1 MTVLSPNITEDEFLG
16 GKLVIKQPRN
26 GYRAG
31 VDPVLL
37 AASVNAKPKQ
47 SVLELGCGVGVAS
60 LCLGRR
66 VPDLQLTGIEIQ
78 SDLAQLARENAGH
91 NTLKMNVVTGDLA
104 ALPEGL
110 KTSQFDHVIANPPYF
125 DRMKTT
131 PAPDPS
137 RERSMGEQTPL
148 INWASVASKRVKPK
162 GYVHFIFRS
171 ERLPELLN
179 ALPKDLGSLRVLP
192 FSPRIGRASEL
203 LILRARKSGHAGFCL
218 EAPIIM
224 HKGAEHTKDGDSY
237 TELLSRVLRHGA
249 KID

>member
-1 MTVLSPNITEDEFLG
+1 MTVISSHITEDEFLG
-16 GKLVIKQPRN
+16 GKLLIKQPRN

-37 AASVNAKPKQ
+37 AASVNAKPMQ

-78 SDLAQLARENAGH
+78 SDLAQLAQENAAH
-91 NTLKMNVVTGDLA
+91 NQLTMDVVIGDLA
-104 ALPEGL
+104 VLPQGL
-110 KTSQFDHVIANPPYF
+110 KSSQFDHVIANPPYF
-125 DRMKTT
+125 DRLKTT

-148 INWASVASKRVKPK
+148 KSWASVAAKRVKPK

-179 ALPKDLGSLRVLP
+179 ALPKELGSLRILP
-192 FSPRIGRASEL
+192 FSARVGRASEL
-203 LILRARKSGHAGFCL
+203 LILRARKSGRAGFCL
-218 EAPIIM
+218 EAPIVM
-224 HKGAEHTKDGDSY
+224 HKGTEHTTDGESY
-237 TELLSRVLRHGA
+237 TDLINQVLRHGA
-249 KID
+249 QIE

>member
-1 MTVLSPNITEDEFLG
+1 MTIISSHITEDEFLG
-16 GKLVIKQPRN
+16 GKLLIKQPRN

-37 AASVNAKPKQ
+37 AASVNAKPMQ

-78 SDLAQLARENAGH
+78 SDLAQLTQENATH
-91 NTLKMNVVTGDLA
+91 NQLTMDVVIGDLA
-104 ALPEGL
+104 VLPQGL
-110 KTSQFDHVIANPPYF
+110 KSSQFDHVIANPPYF
-125 DRMKTT
+125 DRLKTT

-148 INWASVASKRVKPK
+148 KSWASVAAKRVKPK

-179 ALPKDLGSLRVLP
+179 ALPKELGSLRILP
-192 FSPRIGRASEL
+192 FSARVGRASEL
-203 LILRARKSGHAGFCL
+203 LILRARKSGRAGFCL
-218 EAPIIM
+218 EAPIVM
-224 HKGAEHTKDGDSY
+224 HKGTEHTTDGESY
-237 TELLSRVLRHGA
+237 TDLINQVLRHGA
-249 KID
+249 QIE

>member
-1 MTVLSPNITEDEFLG
+1 MTVISSHITEDEFLG
-16 GKLVIKQPRN
+16 GKLLIKQPRN

-37 AASVNAKPKQ
+37 AASVNAKPMQ

-78 SDLAQLARENAGH
+78 SDLAQLAQENAAH
-91 NTLKMNVVTGDLA
+91 NQLTMDVVIGDLA
-104 ALPEGL
+104 VLPQGL
-110 KTSQFDHVIANPPYF
+110 KGIQFDHVIANPPYF
-125 DRMKTT
+125 DRFKTT

-148 INWASVASKRVKPK
+148 KSWTSVAAKRVKPK

-179 ALPKDLGSLRVLP
+179 ALPKELGSLRILP
-192 FSPRIGRASEL
+192 FSARVGRASEL
-203 LILRARKSGHAGFCL
+203 LILRARKSGRAGFCL
-218 EAPIIM
+218 EAPIVM
-224 HKGAEHTKDGDSY
+224 HKGTEHTTDGDSY
-237 TELLSRVLRHGA
+237 TDLISQVLRHGVQ
-249 KID
+249 IE

>member
-1 MTVLSPNITEDEFLG
+1 MTFQPPNITEDTFLG
-16 GKLVIKQPRN
+16 GKLLIKQPRN

-78 SDLAQLARENAGH
+78 SDLAQLARENASH

-104 ALPEGL
+104 VLPQSL
-110 KTSQFDHVIANPPYF
+110 KNSQFDHVIANPPYF
-125 DRMKTT
+125 DRLKST

-137 RERSMGEQTPL
+137 RARSRGEQTPL
-148 INWASVASKRVKPK
+148 TSWTSAASKQAKPK

-171 ERLPELLN
+171 ERLPVLLN

-192 FSPRIGRASEL
+192 FSSRIGRASEL
-203 LILRARKSGHAGFCL
+203 LILRARKSGRAGFCL

-224 HKGAEHTKDGDSY
+224 HKGTEHTKDTDSY
-237 TELLSRVLRHGA
+237 TELLSRVLRHGT
-249 KID
+249 KI

>member
-1 MTVLSPNITEDEFLG
+1 MTVISSHITEDEFLG
-16 GKLVIKQPRN
+16 GKLLIKQPRN

-37 AASVNAKPKQ
+37 AASVNAKPMQ

-78 SDLAQLARENAGH
+78 SDLAQLAQENAAH
-91 NTLKMNVVTGDLA
+91 NQLTMNVVIGDLA
-104 ALPEGL
+104 VLPQGL
-110 KTSQFDHVIANPPYF
+110 KSSQFDHVIANPPYF
-125 DRMKTT
+125 DRLKTT
-131 PAPDPS
+131 PTPDPS

-148 INWASVASKRVKPK
+148 KSWASVAAKRVKPK

-179 ALPKDLGSLRVLP
+179 ALPKELGSLRILP
-192 FSPRIGRASEL
+192 FSARVGRASEL
-203 LILRARKSGHAGFCL
+203 LILRARKSGRAGFCL
-218 EAPIIM
+218 EAPIVM
-224 HKGAEHTKDGDSY
+224 HKGTEHTTDGDSY
-237 TELLSRVLRHGA
+237 TDLVSQVLRHGA
-249 KID
+249 QIE

>member
-1 MTVLSPNITEDEFLG
+1 MTVISSHITEDEFLG
-16 GKLVIKQPRN
+16 GKLLIKQPRN

-37 AASVNAKPKQ
+37 AASVNAKPMQ

-78 SDLAQLARENAGH
+78 SDLAQLAQENAAH
-91 NTLKMNVVTGDLA
+91 NQLTMDVVIGDLA
-104 ALPEGL
+104 VLPQGL
-110 KTSQFDHVIANPPYF
+110 KSSQFDHVIANPPYF
-125 DRMKTT
+125 DRLKTT

-137 RERSMGEQTPL
+137 RERSIGEQTPL
-148 INWASVASKRVKPK
+148 ESWTSVAAKRVKPK

-179 ALPKDLGSLRVLP
+179 AFPKELGSLRILP
-192 FSPRIGRASEL
+192 FSARVGRASEL
-203 LILRARKSGHAGFCL
+203 LILRARKSGRAGFCL

-224 HKGAEHTKDGDSY
+224 HKGTEHTTDGESY
-237 TELLSRVLRHGA
+237 TDLINQVLRHGA
-249 KID
+249 QIE